1 MVQVQIAIN
10 KTNKFGQSQGGD
22 TAEIVERPRG
32 GISLILV
39 DGQGSGPGAKRI
51 SSLLVNRAVSM
62 IGEGARDGVAA
73 RAVHDY
79 LFTMRHG
86 KVSATLTILSVDT
99 SSQTLL
105 ITRNSNTPV
114 IVRHGQGEIEV
125 LDQEVPPIGVHPLLR
140 PDIRQVELQENLRV
154 AAFTDGIYQAGAGKT
169 KVLPCLESG
178 LQKGD
183 ISLQQVGEELFF
195 SVLDMDSKRP
205 RDDMTLA
212 VLGLEPGPAAHKA
225 RSFFLSLP
233 L

>member
-1 MVQVQIAIN
+1 MQVQIAIN

-51 SSLLVNRAVSM
+51 SSLVVNKAVSM
-62 IGEGARDGVAA
+62 IGDGARDGAVA

-79 LFTMRHG
+79 LYTMRHG

-99 SSQTLL
+99 SSKTLL
-105 ITRNSNTPV
+105 ITRNCNTPV
-114 IVRHGQGEIEV
+114 IISHPGGEIEV
-125 LDQEVPPIGVHPLLR
+125 LEKIVPPIGVHPLLR
-140 PDIRQVELQENLRV
+140 PDIQQVELEENLRV
-154 AAFTDGIYQAGAGKT
+154 AAFTDGIYKAGSKEGEVFPFLEAGLK
-169 KVLPCLESG
+169 
-178 LQKGD
+178 KGE
-183 ISLQQVGEELFF
+183 IPLQQLGQDLFREVLELEK
-195 SVLDMDSKRP
+195 KRP

-212 VLGLEPGPAAHKA
+212 LLGLEPGPRDHKA
-225 RSFFLSLP
+225 RSFYLSLP

>member
-1 MVQVQIAIN
+1 MQVQIAIN

-51 SSLLVNRAVSM
+51 SSLVVNKAVSM
-62 IGEGARDGVAA
+62 IGDGARDGAVA

-86 KVSATLTILSVDT
+86 KVSATLAIISVDT
-99 SSQTLL
+99 ASETML
-105 ITRNSNTPV
+105 ITRNCNTPV
-114 IVRHGQGEIEV
+114 IISHPDGEIEV
-125 LDQEVPPIGVHPLLR
+125 LEKKVPPIGVNPLLR
-140 PDIRQVELQENLRV
+140 PDIQQVELKENLRV
-154 AAFTDGIYQAGAGKT
+154 AAFTDGIHKAGPGEEA
-169 KVLPCLESG
+169 VMHCLESG

-183 ISLQQVGEELFF
+183 ISLQQLGHELFM
-195 SVLDMDSKRP
+195 SILELEKKRP

-212 VLGLEPGPAAHKA
+212 LLGLEPGPGEHKA